1 MSNHHQKQNPFI
13 ELSSEQQENL
23 SGGSS
28 QPSSLQ
34 LSFPQLPSIP
44 NLGISFP
51 GLFGGEVNK
60 TSFSEKQATS
70 NKLSESGKDGDLSVN
85 DSNSEAVDANSLTVS

>member
-1 MSNHHQKQNPFI
+1 MTNHHKTENSFI
-13 ELSSEQQENL
+13 ELSSEQQENV

-34 LSFPQLPSIP
+34 ISLPQLPNFSS
-44 NLGISFP
+44 LGLSFP

-70 NKLSESGKDGDLSVN
+70 NKLSESGKDGDISVN
-85 DSNSEAVDANSLTVS
+85 DSNSETVDANSLTVG

>member
-1 MSNHHQKQNPFI
+1 MSNHHQKQNPFT
-13 ELSSEQQENL
+13 ELSSEQQENI
-23 SGGSS
+23 SGGNS
-28 QPSSLQ
+28 QPSSLK

-44 NLGISFP
+44 SLGISFP

>member
-1 MSNHHQKQNPFI
+1 MSNFEKNPNSFT
-13 ELSSEQQENL
+13 ELSSEQQENV
-23 SGGSS
+23 SGGNS
-28 QPSSLQ
+28 QPSSPQ

-44 NLGISFP
+44 SLGISFP

-70 NKLSESGKDGDLSVN
+70 NKLSESDKSGDLSVN
-85 DSNSEAVDANSLTVS
+85 DSNVETVDANGLTIT